1 MSRAYWKTVR
11 LRLGTEISYWSCLPI
26 PNLPLSCPPPP
37 PPLWDHKSL
46 FCWFLLFFICSPL
59 PRSFPGSLFQQ
70 TPLFVPYKH
79 TSVFYV
85 FSPLL
90 PRTSL
95 PWFWSVLSLS
105 LNSDW
110 LTFSFSSYTIT
121 SISLPTYHSFEFC
134 FLSHPL
140 PSLNPVLLP
149 FSLVLFSSTSDS
161 FFSIA
166 LFLFLIFASFLSAAS
181 ILQSAAHTSYNLKER
196 HSKRKR
202 EREMERDR
210 AEG

>member
-70 TPLFVPYKH
+70 TPLFVPYIH

-105 LNSDW
+105 LSQQW
-110 LTFSFSSYTIT
+110 LVN
-121 SISLPTYHSFEFC
+121 L
-134 FLSHPL
+134 
-140 PSLNPVLLP
+140 
-149 FSLVLFSSTSDS
+149 
-161 FFSIA
+161 
-166 LFLFLIFASFLSAAS
+166 LFLFVYHNFYLFTYLSFFWILFSFPSTAFPQPCLATVLPCCSFLIHEWLFLFHCSLFISHLRLLSLSCINSAVS
-181 ILQSAAHTSYNLKER
+181 RTH
-196 HSKRKR
+196 
-202 EREMERDR
+202 
-210 AEG
+210 